1 MKTFFRL
8 FILVCIIFVGFYL
21 WASSSVLDPLE
32 KPNSIY
38 QISSGAEE
46 QDDTLSVMTFNIGYL
61 SGMTNNKS
69 VERTSSLF
77 DTHADALLKCL
88 KSSAVDILAM
98 QEIDF
103 ASARSYDVDQL
114 DLIAKQGG
122 FNYAAKALNWDKRYV
137 PFPYWPFKHHFG
149 KVKSGQAIVSK
160 FKIHNHTINTLP
172 KPLDQPFYYNDFYLD
187 RLVQT
192 IVIHVNKKP
201 LTIMNVHLEAF
212 SKKTRSIQLRYVF
225 EKFKRSAITTP
236 TILLGDFNEPFF
248 PEENSYMSPFYN
260 SSIIGQAISP
270 QELQAYPEKHFTY
283 SAETPKAKIDYIFY
297 SKAHIEM
304 FSAETITATQLLSDH
319 LPVLMRFKL
328 K

>member
-1 MKTFFRL
+1 MKFFFRFL
-8 FILVCIIFVGFYL
+8 VLVCVVVIGLYF
-21 WASSSVLDPLE
+21 WATSSALDPLE

-38 QISSGAEE
+38 QISSSVEE
-46 QDDTLSVMTFNIGYL
+46 QDDTLSIMTFNIGYL
-61 SGMTNNKS
+61 SGMTNNKP

-77 DTHADALLKCL
+77 DTNAAALLQCL
-88 KSSAVDILAM
+88 KTSAVDILAM

-160 FKIHNHTINTLP
+160 FKIHKHTIDILP

-201 LTIMNVHLEAF
+201 LTVMNVHLEAF

-248 PEENSYMSPFYN
+248 PEENSYMSLFYN
-260 SSIIGQAISP
+260 SPIIGQAISP
-270 QELQAYPEKHFTY
+270 QELQSFPEKHFTY

>member
-8 FILVCIIFVGFYL
+8 FILFCIVFVDFYL
-21 WASSSVLDPLE
+21 WASSSVLEPLD
-32 KPNSIY
+32 KQNSIY
-38 QISSGAEE
+38 EISSVTKE
-46 QDDTLSVMTFNIGYL
+46 QGDTLSIMTFNIGYL

-77 DTHADALLKCL
+77 DTNAAALLQCL
-88 KSSAVDILAM
+88 KTSAVDILAM

-114 DLIAKQGG
+114 DLIAKQGD

-149 KVKSGQAIVSK
+149 KVQSGQAIVSK
-160 FKIHNHTINTLP
+160 FKIHNHTIDTLP

-192 IVIHVNKKP
+192 SVIHVNKKP
-201 LTIMNVHLEAF
+201 LTVMNVHLEAF

-236 TILLGDFNEPFF
+236 TILLGDFNEPFST
-248 PEENSYMSPFYN
+248 EKNSYMSPFYN

-304 FSAETITATQLLSDH
+304 VSAETITATQLLSDH
-319 LPVLMRFKL
+319 LPVFMKFRL

>member
-1 MKTFFRL
+1 MKFFFR
-8 FILVCIIFVGFYL
+8 FLVLICVVVIGMYF
-21 WASSSVLDPLE
+21 WATSSALDPLE

-38 QISSGAEE
+38 KISTGAEE
-46 QDDTLSVMTFNIGYL
+46 QGDTLSIMTFNIGYL

-77 DTHADALLKCL
+77 DTHAAALLQCL

-103 ASARSYDVDQL
+103 ASSRSYDVDQL
-114 DLIAKQGG
+114 DLIARQGG

-149 KVKSGQAIVSK
+149 KVQSGQAIVSK
-160 FKIHNHTINTLP
+160 FKIHNHTIDTLP

-192 IVIHVNKKP
+192 SVIYVNKKP
-201 LTIMNVHLEAF
+201 LTVMNVHLEAF
-212 SKKTRSIQLRYVF
+212 SRKTRSIQLRYVF
-225 EKFKRSAITTP
+225 EKFRTSAITSP

-248 PEENSYMSPFYN
+248 PQEHSYMSPFYN

-270 QELQAYPEKHFTY
+270 QELQVYPEKHFTY

-304 FSAETITATQLLSDH
+304 VSAETLRTTQLLSDH
-319 LPVLMRFKL
+319 LPVLMKFRL